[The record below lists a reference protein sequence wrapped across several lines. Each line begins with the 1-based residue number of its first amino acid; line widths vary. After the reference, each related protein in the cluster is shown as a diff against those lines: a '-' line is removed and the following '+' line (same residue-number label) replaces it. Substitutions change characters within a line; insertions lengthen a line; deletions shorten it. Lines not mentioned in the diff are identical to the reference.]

1 MAGISSKAVGK
12 LENKKKFNGGS
23 ELACKE
29 FSDGSGL
36 ELYETDFRC
45 YDPQLGRFHQIDP
58 LADAL
63 DEQSPFVFA
72 NNNPILLNDL
82 YGLSADSI
90 PKSKSKVVYVP
101 GATKLKI
108 TPGTISH
115 GPSSPSPKSNPPTAP
130 SPAPTPGSAPSPA
143 PIPWWTS
150 VIKPLGLTIG
160 LTLMPISTGQEVTPW
175 ESAKRSWEL
184 LHIDP
189 WPGHGNNKNNTNPH
203 IVYSFTYSPFI
214 GTPVLKYGIS
224 DELRYGL
231 ERPERQQFFLEIKYG
246 YTVKLH
252 ILQRTINREQA
263 LFYERQLVTDHI
275 FRWGKPPLE
284 QIRPGPF

>member
-1 MAGISSKAVGK
+1 MTHKTIPRPIYRQFPIR
-12 LENKKKFNGGS
+12 LE
-23 ELACKE
+23 A
-29 FSDGSGL
+29 
-36 ELYETDFRC
+36 
-45 YDPQLGRFHQIDP
+45 P

-189 WPGHGNNKNNTNPH
+189 WPGHGNNKKNTNPH